1 MDKKILKQA
10 AEEADAVLIGAL
22 PLPEDCPT
30 DFSLEFEQ
38 KLVQRM
44 AAEKQDYAAVKR
56 VACILLAVVC
66 LSGGLLIIS
75 PTARAVALGWLR
87 ESFGTVSVYLFQDKA
102 PTGELGKYRLSEVPE
117 GYTLWSEKQSEDEYS
132 VIYENDEGLFF
143 KFSYMIQPENGESAF
158 VIAQMDHFSI
168 HKVVVQETIGDY
180 YLCEDGTTSNSVVWL
195 NEEGG
200 ILFHLAGW
208 FSEQELI
215 GIANCINL
223 VK

>member
-1 MDKKILKQA
+1 
-10 AEEADAVLIGAL
+10 
-22 PLPEDCPT
+22 
-30 DFSLEFEQ
+30 
-38 KLVQRM
+38 
-44 AAEKQDYAAVKR
+44 
-56 VACILLAVVC
+56 
-66 LSGGLLIIS
+66 
-75 PTARAVALGWLR
+75 
-87 ESFGTVSVYLFQDKA
+87 
-102 PTGELGKYRLSEVPE
+102 
-117 GYTLWSEKQSEDEYS
+117 
-132 VIYENDEGLFF
+132 
-143 KFSYMIQPENGESAF
+143 MIQPENGESAF

-195 NEEGG
+195 NEESG